1 MIQFY
6 LTNSGYTD
14 EQITADDG
22 LILDSSSMKAV
33 AFTKIDTNTKILVEL
48 PFMKLTNSYVED
60 SSHIGLSQEGANA
73 LHTEVSGRLVDV
85 STDLIELTAR
95 VADISAHAIGNES
108 SIGEVSGRLND
119 VSTDLIELTTRVA
132 DISTHAIENESSIG
146 EVSTRL
152 NTLSGTVDTLSETVS
167 LIPRFG
173 VSVIDSSNSID
184 VADPDDQNKIFLVRD
199 TNARSGNLFSE
210 YIVVYD
216 TSLDSSVVEELGTG
230 KLKLDEYVRKDQVA
244 SVVDANSSIPT
255 NNAVKTYVDTSVS
268 SLSTTLNT
276 RIANVSTLV
285 NNVSTY
291 AANVSTYASNVSTY
305 AVSVSTNTNARI
317 ANVSTYAQNVSTYAA
332 DASTRLNARIA
343 NVSTYA
349 ADASTRLN
357 ARIAEVSTYTAD
369 VSSYVADVSS
379 NTNALITELDGD
391 LTELDSSL
399 HALYDDVSIL
409 EQIWAAAWHDI
420 NDKVDDVATDVS
432 TLDSSWTQLIAELA
446 IFHQNNPSLV
456 WTGITLF

>member
-14 EQITADDG
+14 DQITSDDG

-48 PFMKLTNSYVED
+48 PFMKLTNSYVGD

-73 LHTEVSGRLVDV
+73 LHTEVSGRLIDV

-95 VADISAHAIGNES
+95 VADVSAHAIGNEY
-108 SIGEVSGRLND
+108 
-119 VSTDLIELTTRVA
+119 
-132 DISTHAIENESSIG
+132 SIG

-173 VSVIDSSNSID
+173 VSVIDSSNSIN

-244 SVVDANSSIPT
+244 SVVDADSSIPT

-332 DASTRLNARIA
+332 DASTRLN
-343 NVSTYA
+343 T
-349 ADASTRLN
+349 
-357 ARIAEVSTYTAD
+357 RIAEVSTYTAD

-379 NTNALITELDGD
+379 NTNARITELDGD

-399 HALYDDVSIL
+399 HTLYDDVSIL

-420 NDKVDDVATDVS
+420 NDKVDDVAVDVS
-432 TLDSSWTQLIAELA
+432 TLDSSWTQLIAELHA
-446 IFHQNNPSLV
+446 FRLDNSTALDWSSV
-456 WTGITLF
+456 TLF

>member
-14 EQITADDG
+14 DQITSDDG

-48 PFMKLTNSYVED
+48 PFMKLTNSYVGD

-73 LHTEVSGRLVDV
+73 LHTEVSDRLNDV
-85 STDLIELTAR
+85 TTDMIELTAR
-95 VADISAHAIGNES
+95 VADVSA
-108 SIGEVSGRLND
+108 
-119 VSTDLIELTTRVA
+119 
-132 DISTHAIENESSIG
+132 HAIENESSIG

-173 VSVIDSSNSID
+173 VSVISSSNNID
-184 VADPDDQNKIFLVRD
+184 VTDPDDQNKIFLVRD
-199 TNARSGNLFSE
+199 TNARSGNLFTE

-230 KLKLDEYVRKDQVA
+230 KLKLDEYVRKDQVG
-244 SVVDANSSIPT
+244 SVVDADSSIPT

-332 DASTRLNARIA
+332 DASTRLN
-343 NVSTYA
+343 T
-349 ADASTRLN
+349 
-357 ARIAEVSTYTAD
+357 RIAEVSTYTAD

-379 NTNALITELDGD
+379 NTNARITELDGD

-420 NDKVDDVATDVS
+420 NDKVDDVAADVS
-432 TLDSSWTQLIAELA
+432 TLDSSWSQLIAELT

>member
-48 PFMKLTNSYVED
+48 PFMKLTNSYVGD

-73 LHTEVSGRLVDV
+73 LHTDVSGRLVDV

-95 VADISAHAIGNES
+95 VADVSAHAIGNES
-108 SIGEVSGRLND
+108 YIGDINGRLSD

-199 TNARSGNLFSE
+199 TNARSGNLFTE

-230 KLKLDEYVRKDQVA
+230 KLKLDEYVRKDQIA

-343 NVSTYA
+343 
-349 ADASTRLN
+349 
-357 ARIAEVSTYTAD
+357 EVSTYTAD

-379 NTNALITELDGD
+379 NTNALITELDSD
-391 LTELDSSL
+391 LSELDSSL

-420 NDKVDDVATDVS
+420 NDKVDDAAADVS
-432 TLDSSWTQLIAELA
+432 TLDSSWSQLIAELHA
-446 IFHQNNPSLV
+446 FRLDNSTALDWSSV
-456 WTGITLF
+456 TLF

>member
-6 LTNSGYTD
+6 LTNTGYTD
-14 EQITADDG
+14 DQITSDDG

-48 PFMKLTNSYVED
+48 PFMKLTNSYVGD

-73 LHTEVSGRLVDV
+73 LHTEVSGRLIDV
-85 STDLIELTAR
+85 STDLIGLTAR
-95 VADISAHAIGNES
+95 VADVSA
-108 SIGEVSGRLND
+108 
-119 VSTDLIELTTRVA
+119 
-132 DISTHAIENESSIG
+132 HAIENESSIG
-146 EVSTRL
+146 DISTRLSDVSTR
-152 NTLSGTVDTLSETVS
+152 VS

-173 VSVIDSSNSID
+173 VSVIDSSNSIN
-184 VADPDDQNKIFLVRD
+184 VADSSVQDKILLVRD
-199 TNARSGNLFSE
+199 QNARSANLFTE
-210 YIVVYD
+210 YIVVRD
-216 TSLDSSVVEELGTG
+216 PVLNSSVVEELGTG

-244 SVVDANSSIPT
+244 SIVDADSSIPT

-291 AANVSTYASNVSTY
+291 AANVSTYA
-305 AVSVSTNTNARI
+305 VSVSTNTNARI

-332 DASTRLNARIA
+332 DASTRLN
-343 NVSTYA
+343 T
-349 ADASTRLN
+349 
-357 ARIAEVSTYTAD
+357 RIAEVSTYTAD
-369 VSSYVADVSS
+369 VSSYVADVSL
-379 NTNALITELDGD
+379 NTNARITELDGD

-409 EQIWAAAWHDI
+409 EQIWAAAWHNI
-420 NDKVDDVATDVS
+420 NDKVDDVAADVS
-432 TLDSSWTQLIAELA
+432 TLDSSWSQLIAELA
-446 IFHQNNPSLV
+446 IFRQNNPSLV

>member
-48 PFMKLTNSYVED
+48 PFMKLTNSYVGD

-119 VSTDLIELTTRVA
+119 VSTDLIELTARVA

-146 EVSTRL
+146 DISTRLSDVSTR
-152 NTLSGTVDTLSETVS
+152 VS

-184 VADPDDQNKIFLVRD
+184 IADPDDQNKIFLVRD
-199 TNARSGNLFSE
+199 TNARSGNLFTE

-230 KLKLDEYVRKDQVA
+230 KLKLDEYVRKDQIA

-255 NNAVKTYVDTSVS
+255 NIAVKTYVDTSVS

-305 AVSVSTNTNARI
+305 AVSVSTNTNTRI

-332 DASTRLNARIA
+332 DVSTRLNARIA

-369 VSSYVADVSS
+369 VSSYVADVSL

-420 NDKVDDVATDVS
+420 NDKVDDAAADVS